1 MANPVTQFQI
11 LSRNPDKTAE
21 FYTNL
26 FGWVVIA
33 DNPLGCHRSEP
44 DRSKG
49 FKEQSGP
56 RRWRLQ
62 TLFSYS

>member
-33 DNPLGCHRSEP
+33 DNPLGCRQIRTGSVE
-44 DRSKG
+44 G